1 MARVLRYPFEA
12 ITDDTDYLQVTIK
25 DYPAP
30 GLSPQ
35 GPGYAINEDNSPTRG
50 NNSPA
55 QLVEDGVIL
64 LPMPVNINDRNQ
76 VQYGPDS
83 LDTVSAAV
91 AGGVVGAIE
100 DIGADVGKLGSTIGK
115 GENQTKYGMGNLR
128 DDVGNRIKNIGTD
141 LTRTNQG
148 TLSEVGNTITRA
160 LAASAASLIPGV
172 NVTGTQLL
180 SRQNGTVINPNM
192 TLLMNGPALRS
203 FSFQFKM
210 TPRDDREAK
219 QVKSIIR
226 SFKRNMAPKVSQG
239 NVFLETPNVFE
250 LRYKKGSETHP
261 FLHRFKQCA
270 LNDITVNYTGENVYA
285 TYSDGTPISVIM
297 SLAFTELAPIYER
310 DYGENWDYD
319 PNSDGVGY

>member
-160 LAASAASLIPGV
+160 LAAKAASLIPGV

-180 SRQNGTVINPNM
+180 SRQSGTVINPNM

>member
-30 GLSPQ
+30 GLGQ
-35 GPGYAINEDNSPTRG
+35 QDPGYAINEDNSPTRG

-160 LAASAASLIPGV
+160 LAAKAASLIPGV